1 MKERD
6 CQGKKETHCQEAIL
20 GGHSSNEKLERAGL
34 DCSFLSGSQWGTGT
48 QYSSTQALTALPRSN
63 PSSNYIPFL
72 PEVTLSHTLHRKWY
86 PSCITTFR
94 PLKLFIQGRSTKT
107 ILPLTKSKSFISN
120 PKRRDVLYY
129 PPDLSDCVTTFAL
142 CLHIHRTGIWV
153 PTQNLQ
159 HGGSR
164 LVVFYAPCVLLFLR
178 IWEEKSHKRGMDSNY
193 PFILILK
200 NSFEN

>member
-6 CQGKKETHCQEAIL
+6 CQEKKETHCQEAIL

-129 PPDLSDCVTTFAL
+129 LPDLSDCVTTFCPTKL
-142 CLHIHRTGIWV
+142 QCLHFVCTFIRRGSGYQHRSSNMAARGW
-153 PTQNLQ
+153 
-159 HGGSR
+159 
-164 LVVFYAPCVLLFLR
+164 LVFMLLVFCFSFGYGKKKVTKEVR
-178 IWEEKSHKRGMDSNY
+178 IRTTLSH
-193 PFILILK
+193 
-200 NSFEN
+200 